1 MKINNSGGYVLIMS
15 IAVALFL
22 SILLGAAFVRSTQ
35 QLREADQRRA
45 VHQAF
50 SVAEAGIDRALF
62 ELRRDPD
69 WGMGTDPNVTSYL
82 AVGNVLLNA
91 VEGDDTTVIGTY
103 SIEVATGPAIEDL
116 GETRWVRSVG
126 HDAESGLQRAV
137 LARVLIDDPSRFLLS
152 TPGALRFKSGAVV
165 EADVLGQDLF
175 FDVNDTLADPDQR
188 HITIDGDVLYI
199 DELNPA
205 NPQADPDITITGGV
219 NPYPSVTFPGVDVN
233 RYDTLATG
241 LAATMGAYKEMGD
254 LTVDL
259 DNLAALES
267 DPGFAPRLIFA
278 TGDIRVSGEFDSSL
292 LLVAGGNIYI
302 EGDIT
307 PDTATPDAQI
317 GLFAKQD
324 VVIPDGVVGAGG
336 DLALEAFV
344 IADGS
349 DGANGEFR
357 AESAVG
363 LGEFNFTGA
372 ISVRGGGGT
381 ETGIDLSVFA
391 TRNYTHKANIA
402 VPFSPFIA
410 NIIAW
415 QETTSFADFPPQ

>member
-1 MKINNSGGYVLIMS
+1 MKINNSDGYLLIMS
-15 IAVALFL
+15 LAVALFL
-22 SILLGAAFVRSTQ
+22 TILLGAAFVRSTQ

-50 SVAEAGIDRALF
+50 STAEAGIDRALF
-62 ELRRDPD
+62 EFRRDPD
-69 WGMGTDPNVTSYL
+69 WGLGTDPDMPNM
-82 AVGNVLLNA
+82 AVSNVLLNA
-91 VEGDDTTVIGTY
+91 VEADDTTVIGTY
-103 SIEVATGPAIEDL
+103 SIEVVNGPDIEDL

-126 HDAESGLQRAV
+126 YDAESNLNRAI

-175 FDVNDTLADPDQR
+175 FDVNDALPDAAQR
-188 HITIDGDVLYI
+188 HITIDGNVLYI
-199 DELNPA
+199 DELNPS
-205 NPQADPDITITGGV
+205 NPQSDPDITITGAV
-219 NPYPSVTFPGVDVN
+219 NPYPSVTFPGVDIN

-241 LAATMGAYKEMGD
+241 LAATLGGYKEAGD
-254 LTVDL
+254 LTIDL
-259 DNLAALES
+259 DNLGAL
-267 DPGFAPRLIFA
+267 DGTPGFAPRLIFA
-278 TGDIRVSGEFDSSL
+278 TGDIRVSGEFDTSL

-302 EGDIT
+302 EGDIV
-307 PDTATPDAQI
+307 PDPLTPDAQI

-324 VVIPDGVVGAGG
+324 VVIPDGAVAGG
-336 DLALEAFV
+336 ADLTVEAFV

-357 AESAVG
+357 AESTVG

-381 ETGIDLSVFA
+381 QTGIDLSVFA
-391 TRNYTHKANIA
+391 VRNYTHKANIA

-410 NIIAW
+410 NIITW
-415 QETTSFADFPPQ
+415 QETTSFADFPPP